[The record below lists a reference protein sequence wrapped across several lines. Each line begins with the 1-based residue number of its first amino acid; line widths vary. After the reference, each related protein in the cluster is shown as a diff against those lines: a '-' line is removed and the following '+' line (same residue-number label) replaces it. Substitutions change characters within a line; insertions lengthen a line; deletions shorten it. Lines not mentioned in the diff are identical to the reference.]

1 MYILTSILLGVAL
14 AVDAFSVSVVN
25 GLKEPNMKKSK
36 HILIPLVF
44 AIFQLLM
51 PLIGY
56 ICVHTL
62 SEKFDTFA
70 KAAPFIGFALLLI
83 IGTKMII
90 EGVLKKEDET
100 LITSIPILLLQ
111 GLATSIDALSVGF
124 AIDNYSYLEALI
136 SCVIIGIVTFII
148 CFIGVYIGKKI
159 GDKLNDKANILGGII
174 LIIIGIVILIK
185 ALI

>member
-1 MYILTSILLGVAL
+1 
-14 AVDAFSVSVVN
+14 
-25 GLKEPNMKKSK
+25 
-36 HILIPLVF
+36 
-44 AIFQLLM
+44 
-51 PLIGY
+51 
-56 ICVHTL
+56 
-62 SEKFDTFA
+62 
-70 KAAPFIGFALLLI
+70 
-83 IGTKMII
+83 MII

>member
-1 MYILTSILLGVAL
+1 MFVITAIALGIAL
-14 AVDAFSVSVVN
+14 AMDAFSVSVAN
-25 GLKEPNMKKSK
+25 GLNEPNMSKKK
-36 HILIPLVF
+36 FIIIPLVF

-51 PLIGY
+51 PLIGF

-62 SEKFDTFA
+62 AEKFEVFA

-90 EGVLKKEDET
+90 EGALKKEDET
-100 LITSIPILLLQ
+100 IITSIPILLLQ

-124 AIDNYSYLEALI
+124 AIENYTYFEAII
-136 SCVIIGIVTFII
+136 SCIIIGVLTFII
-148 CFIGVYIGKKI
+148 CIIGVIIGKKI
-159 GDKLNDKANILGGII
+159 GDKINSKATIIGGII
-174 LIIIGIVILIK
+174 LVIIGIIILVK